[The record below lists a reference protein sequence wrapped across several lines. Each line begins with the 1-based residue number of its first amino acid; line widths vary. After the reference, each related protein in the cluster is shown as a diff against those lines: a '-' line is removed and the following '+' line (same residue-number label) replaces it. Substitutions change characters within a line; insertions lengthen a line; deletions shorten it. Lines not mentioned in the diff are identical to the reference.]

1 MIFAMIDPSI
11 RHLVRPHIPGLKP
24 YSSARDDF
32 DGNAAIFLDAN
43 ENPFGEWN
51 RYPDPHQRKLRAALA
66 GLYQA
71 NIDCIAIGN
80 GSDELIDLLIRLF
93 CRPGRDRIMIL
104 SPTYGMYAVTATFN
118 DVGVV
123 DVPLA
128 DDFALPANLP
138 DIVRSTENL
147 KMLFVCSPNNPTGN
161 VMDRG
166 VLEEVMDTF
175 PGIVVIDEAYADFSS
190 SPSWIRKL
198 DACPRLVVLRTLSK
212 AWGLAGARIGIA
224 LASPAITVLLDSVKP
239 PYNVSGP
246 DQAIALA
253 ALVDATTYVQRRS
266 VLLEQRDRLDAALR
280 ENPAVLQVFPSE
292 ANFLLVRVRD
302 ADGLYHRLLA
312 AGIVV
317 RNRDHEIPGALRISV
332 GTPEENETLLNILD
346 HEARI
351 VY

>member
-1 MIFAMIDPSI
+1 MIDPSI
-11 RHLVRPHIPGLKP
+11 LHLVRPHIPGLKP

-32 DGNAAIFLDAN
+32 QGNAAIFLDAN
-43 ENPFGEWN
+43 ENPFGDWN

-66 GLYQA
+66 RLYDTPVDR
-71 NIDCIAIGN
+71 ITLGN

-93 CRPGRDRIMIL
+93 CRPGKDRIMIL
-104 SPTYGMYAVTATFN
+104 TPTYGMYAVTAAFN

-123 DVPLA
+123 DVPLT
-128 DDFALPANLP
+128 DTFDLPKDLP
-138 DIVRSTENL
+138 EIVRNTKDL

-161 VMDRG
+161 GMDPD
-166 VLEEVMDTF
+166 VLENVLDTF
-175 PGIVVIDEAYADFSS
+175 PGIIVIDEAYADFSS

-212 AWGLAGARIGIA
+212 AWGLAGARVGIG
-224 LASPAITVLLDSVKP
+224 LASPTIVTLIDKVKP

-253 ALVDATTYVQRRS
+253 ALDNAVDAMRQQA
-266 VLLEQRDRLDAALR
+266 VLIEQRDMLRAALVA
-280 ENPAVLQVFPSE
+280 NPLILRVFPSE
-292 ANFLLVRVRD
+292 TNFLLVLVRD
-302 ADGLYHRLLA
+302 ADGLYRRLLD

-317 RNRDHEIPGALRISV
+317 RNRNLEIPDALRISV

-346 HEARI
+346 NEARI

>member
-1 MIFAMIDPSI
+1 MIDPSI
-11 RHLVRPHIPGLKP
+11 LHLVRPHIAGLKP

-66 GLYQA
+66 RLYDA
-71 NIDCIAIGN
+71 PVDRITLGN

-104 SPTYGMYAVTATFN
+104 TPTYGMYAVTAAFN
-118 DVGVV
+118 DVGIV
-123 DVPLA
+123 DVPLR
-128 DDFALPANLP
+128 DDFTLPCNLP
-138 DIVRSTENL
+138 EIVRHAEDL
-147 KMLFVCSPNNPTGN
+147 KMLFLCSPNNPTGN
-161 VMDRG
+161 VMDPA
-166 VLEEVMDTF
+166 VLEEVLDTF
-175 PGIVVIDEAYADFSS
+175 PGIVVIDEAYAEFSS

-198 DACPRLVVLRTLSK
+198 DACSRLVVLRTLSK

-224 LASPAITVLLDSVKP
+224 LASPAITALLDKVKP

-253 ALVDATTYVQRRS
+253 ALDHMEACMQQQT
-266 VLLEQRDRLDAALR
+266 VLIEQRDMLRAALVA
-280 ENPAVLQVFPSE
+280 NPLVIQAFPS
-292 ANFLLVRVRD
+292 ATNFLLVRVRD
-302 ADGLYHRLLA
+302 ADGLYRRLLD

-317 RNRDHEIPGALRISV
+317 RNRNHEVPGALRISV
-332 GTPEENETLLNILD
+332 GTPEENLTLITILN

-351 VY
+351 VYRP